1 MGERLV
7 ILAGGISSRMKRAA
21 ASTTLDAQHQYE
33 ADHLPKSMISIGNS
47 KRPFLDYLLYNA
59 RSAGY
64 TDIVIVIGRNDDSIH
79 AYYGPLE
86 KKNSF
91 HGLSISYAVQTIPEG
106 RTKPLGTADALLQG
120 LLSVPEWSGKYFTVC
135 NSDNL
140 YSVAALSA
148 LLNVSENSSM
158 SDYDSEALGI
168 ASNRVN
174 QFAVTKKDAEG
185 NLLSIIEKPSESEMK
200 ECRNDAGKLG
210 VSMNMFRLP
219 YDKAVSVLREVPL
232 HPVRLEKELPAAVIM
247 MIERY
252 HEKVRAVECAEPVP
266 DLTSKDDI
274 GPVSEMLLRSFPEDL
289 WNV

>member
-7 ILAGGISSRMKRAA
+7 ILAGGISSRMKRSAV
-21 ASTTLDAQHQYE
+21 SSTLDAQHQYE
-33 ADHLPKSMISIGNS
+33 ADHLPKSMISIGSS

-64 TDIVIVIGRNDDSIH
+64 TDIVIVIGRNDDSIR

-91 HGLSISYAVQTIPEG
+91 HGLSISYAVQSIPEG

-158 SDYDSEALGI
+158 SDYDSEALSI

-185 NLLSIIEKPSESEMK
+185 YLLSIIEKPSESEMK

-252 HEKVRAVECAEPVP
+252 QEKVRAVECAEPVP

-274 GPVSEMLLRSFPEDL
+274 GPVSEMLLRSFPNDL

>member
-64 TDIVIVIGRNDDSIH
+64 TDIVIVIGRNDDSIR

-91 HGLSISYAVQTIPEG
+91 HGLSISYAMQSIPEG

-200 ECRNDAGKLG
+200 ECRNVAGKLG

>member
-1 MGERLV
+1 V

-64 TDIVIVIGRNDDSIH
+64 TDIVIVIGRNDDSIR

-91 HGLSISYAVQTIPEG
+91 HGLSISYAMQSIPEG

-200 ECRNDAGKLG
+200 ECRNVAGKLG

>member
-91 HGLSISYAVQTIPEG
+91 HGLSISYAVQSIPEG